1 MEWKSISNS
10 AASKMQSFVSVV
22 NSDTYEKF
30 IDQDPQK
37 HKILIFTERKTTSP
51 LFKSLSKTFK
61 DKLTFGEVK
70 KGSETALFE
79 KFKITET
86 PALLA
91 VTDPINHTGE
101 LFENLAE
108 MKID

>member
-1 MEWKSISNS
+1 M
-10 AASKMQSFVSVV
+10 
-22 NSDTYEKF
+22 
-30 IDQDPQK
+30 
-37 HKILIFTERKTTSP
+37 IFTDRKTTAP
-51 LFKSLSKTFK
+51 LFKSLSKTYK

-70 KGSETALFE
+70 KSETEVYE

-91 VTDPINHTGE
+91 ITDSTTYTGE

-108 MKID
+108 MKIDQIKKFLSKYAYME

>member
-1 MEWKSISNS
+1 
-10 AASKMQSFVSVV
+10 
-22 NSDTYEKF
+22 
-30 IDQDPQK
+30 
-37 HKILIFTERKTTSP
+37 LIFTDRKTTAP
-51 LFKSLSKTFK
+51 LFKSLSKTYK

-70 KGSETALFE
+70 KSETELYE

-91 VTDPINHTGE
+91 VTDSATYTGE

-108 MKID
+108 MKIDQIKKFLSKYAYMES